1 MEINLFTELDEDFDL
16 HEWSDRNKAR
26 LLLNQGLSMISTGA
40 SKQAL
45 RPVLREVYSLLPDV
59 NTPDFVGDTTLLTE
73 HNR

>member
-1 MEINLFTELDEDFDL
+1 MEINLFTELDEEFDL

-59 NTPDFVGDTTLLTE
+59 STPDFVGDTTLLTE
-73 HNR
+73 YNR